1 MPDAVKIDKVGRGL
15 SGTLTKSGIDIGVV
29 GAEQTGQRLVVR
41 IGVGIDVGLFHQ
53 LAQTTI
59 ELLIL
64 RERLCGLC
72 SKGFKGFFLMVLLLA
87 DALIELTV
95 FFC

>member
-29 GAEQTGQRLVVR
+29 GAEQAGQRLVIR
-41 IGVGIDVGLFHQ
+41 LGIGIDLGLFHQ
-53 LAQTTI
+53 FAQATV

-64 RERLCGLC
+64 RECLCRLC